1 MRIADLY
8 SRRSE
13 QNTHGRAVISFEFFP
28 PKTDAGFR
36 ALFHTIEDL
45 KQLDPGFVSVTMGA
59 GGSTRG
65 KTVDLV
71 IRIQRE
77 LGITTMAHLPC
88 VGFRRDDI
96 RDILRQLEAGGVDN
110 VLALGGD
117 PPKDAVNF
125 ERPAD
130 GFTYAS
136 ELTEFIR
143 SESELSIGGACYP
156 EVHPRASSAEE
167 DLRNLVTK
175 VEAGANFLITQL
187 FFDNAKYFGFVDRA
201 RAAGIDLPIVPG
213 IMPIA
218 TAAGVRRM
226 LDLGGGELP
235 PELDAE
241 LAEVASD
248 DEATRQLGV
257 RWATMQCRE
266 LLEHGVPGIH
276 FYTLNK
282 SPSTR
287 EIFENLSER

>member
-8 SRRSE
+8 ARR
-13 QNTHGRAVISFEFFP
+13 QPVISFEFFP

-36 ALFHTIEDL
+36 ALFRTIEDL

-88 VGFRRDDI
+88 VGFERAEI
-96 RDILRQLEAGGVDN
+96 RDILGQLEDGGVDN

-117 PPKDAVNF
+117 PPRDTDDFQPPV
-125 ERPAD
+125 D

-136 ELTEFIR
+136 ELTAFVR
-143 SESELSIGGACYP
+143 AESQLSIGGACYP
-156 EVHPRASSAEE
+156 EVHPRAASAEE
-167 DLRNLVTK
+167 DLRHLVTK
-175 VEAGANFLITQL
+175 VQSGSDFLITQL
-187 FFDNAKYFGFVDRA
+187 FFENAKYFDFVERA
-201 RAAGIDLPIVPG
+201 RAAGITLPIVPG

-235 PELDAE
+235 AELDAE
-241 LAEVASD
+241 LARVGED

-257 RWATMQCRE
+257 RWATEQCRE
-266 LLEHGVPGIH
+266 LIDRGVPGIH

-287 EIFENLSER
+287 EIFANLSD